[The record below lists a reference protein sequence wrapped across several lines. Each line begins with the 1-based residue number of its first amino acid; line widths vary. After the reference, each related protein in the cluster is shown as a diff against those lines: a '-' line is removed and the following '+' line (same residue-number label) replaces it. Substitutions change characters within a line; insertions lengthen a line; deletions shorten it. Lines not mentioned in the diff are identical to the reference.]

1 MKARFSIINRHNYQP
16 IGRVEATAAKDFKC
30 NPCSAQLI
38 ILAKVQLYVL
48 HVGQVIEY
56 SCLLGLGA
64 SVGVVCQDG
73 TMIDWSQND

>member
-56 SCLLGLGA
+56 SCLLGFGA
-64 SVGVVCQDG
+64 ERRSSLPGWHD
-73 TMIDWSQND
+73 D